1 MKNLSG
7 RSKAYKVFSIVLL
20 IILALLFLFPL
31 YWIVTG
37 AFKTGQ
43 DIYATK
49 PAWIPSEWAMDSFA
63 QLFDRRSA
71 PLF

>member
-1 MKNLSG
+1 MKETTNG

-20 IILALLFLFPL
+20 VILALLFLFPL

-43 DIYATK
+43 DIYSTT
-49 PAWIPSEWAMDSFA
+49 PVW
-63 QLFDRRSA
+63 
-71 PLF
+71 